1 MELRLDGSYLKPD
14 QHNAYSLAEVLE
26 KHYDLSKG
34 AQLFLSAHEWGL
46 VIAALRS
53 EKAPPP
59 EEGATGATPRTDA
72 ARNYKADVVAR
83 NARLIDLAEQL
94 ERELALRNRE
104 YDDVCAY
111 IQREPAQ
118 PSQQATPQQ
127 WQAVGK
133 LLHHADQ
140 FIESF
145 KDHVDRCR
153 SCKINWQNLKDAV
166 AHVRSF
172 DGPK

>member
-1 MELRLDGSYLKPD
+1 MIERTDTPPD

-72 ARNYKADVVAR
+72 LENRPYVDYADVALCR
-83 NARLIDLAEQL
+83 QL

-118 PSQQATPQQ
+118 P
-127 WQAVGK
+127 
-133 LLHHADQ
+133 L
-140 FIESF
+140 
-145 KDHVDRCR
+145 
-153 SCKINWQNLKDAV
+153 
-166 AHVRSF
+166 
-172 DGPK
+172 